1 MSDAKTQVSLN
12 YIPAVLKHQPSH
24 GGSVEYYVMDRS
36 GTMRR
41 MVIRMNALRKRFTR
55 TADFKAHCNGVVC
68 RLNAQLAGGWTPFG
82 ETQNTRLFTPIA
94 SVVELSDLCSR
105 FEWLLDEQPCDIVN
119 PTDVDGHLLAVK
131 FGKWF
136 YADATLYILARKRS
150 EGRFGKDEIEDLK
163 DALRTLGGKKDAVRI
178 ADEAD
183 FDMVLL
189 WWNGVG
195 NMLRELYPYVFA
207 DGDKP
212 KSDYS
217 PFKSLQNIH
226 LMLNGGRPQD
236 NEAIDQC
243 DLHDVLSTLNAK
255 IEEAERIRREVLK
268 R

>member
-1 MSDAKTQVSLN
+1 MNIELKAPTKWRDLTLKQLRCVAETFNMRLSKEEMLL
-12 YIPAVLKHQPSH
+12 VLMCRLT
-24 GGSVEYYVMDRS
+24 GIRVNIDRYVRS
-36 GTMRR
+36 GV
-41 MVIRMNALRKRFTR
+41 MVVTYQGKRYR
-55 TADFKAHCNGVVC
+55 VS
-68 RLNAQLAGGWTPFG
+68 AQ
-82 ETQNTRLFTPIA
+82 
-94 SVVELSDLCSR
+94 ELSDLCGR

-163 DALRTLGGKKDAVRI
+163 DALQTLGGKKDAVRI

-195 NMLRELYPYVFA
+195 NMLRELYPFVFA
-207 DGDKP
+207 DDGNP

-217 PFKSLQNIH
+217 PFKNLQNIH

-243 DLHDVLSTLNAK
+243 DLHDVLSSLNAK
-255 IEEAERIRREVLK
+255 IEEAERMKKEMQKMK
-268 R
+268 RK